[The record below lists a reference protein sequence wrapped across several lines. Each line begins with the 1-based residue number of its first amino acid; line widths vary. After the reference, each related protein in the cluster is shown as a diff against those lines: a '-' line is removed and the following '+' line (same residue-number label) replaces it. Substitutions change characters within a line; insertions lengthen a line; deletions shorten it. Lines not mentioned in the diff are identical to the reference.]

1 MKRKIIQIDEK
12 KCNGCGKC
20 IPNCPEGALQIIDGK
35 ARLVS
40 DLFCDGLGAC
50 IGECP
55 LGAITTVEREA
66 EAYDE
71 KTVMLK
77 NIIPKGAN
85 TIKAHLKHLKVHK
98 ESKLLQIAL
107 DVLKTNNVE
116 VPDLKEQSAQKLSGG
131 CPGTSAELLNRK
143 PTETKAASGI
153 VTSELR
159 QWPIQLHLINPMA
172 AYFDDADLLISADCV
187 PYAFG
192 NFHRHY
198 LKDKMLITFCPK
210 LDNGLDVY
218 VEKLTEL
225 FRQKR
230 INSVTIVRME
240 VPCCCGTEMI
250 VRKAL
255 EASGKKLDV
264 TVNIISLNGEI
275 ITLTK

>member
-1 MKRKIIQIDEK
+1 MKRKIIEIDEK

-35 ARLVS
+35 ARLIS

-55 LGAITTVEREA
+55 LGAIKTVEREA

-71 KTVMLK
+71 KTVMQE

-85 TIKAHLKHLKVHK
+85 TIKAHLKHLKDHK
-98 ESKLLQIAL
+98 EVKLLQIAVN
-107 DVLKTNNVE
+107 VLKAHNIE
-116 VPDLKEQSAQKLSGG
+116 VPDLSEVAPHACGG
-131 CPGTSAELLNRK
+131 CPGTLAKLLSRK
-143 PTETKAASGI
+143 PVPKVENEPVGAVA
-153 VTSELR
+153 SELR

-192 NFHRHY
+192 DFHRHY
-198 LKDKMLITFCPK
+198 LKGRVVITFCPK
-210 LDNGLDVY
+210 LDNGMDVY

-225 FRQKR
+225 FRQKQ
-230 INSVTIVRME
+230 INSITIVRME
-240 VPCCCGTEMI
+240 VPCCGGTEML
-250 VRKAL
+250 VRRAL
-255 EASGKKLDV
+255 EASGKELDV
-264 TVNIISLNGEI
+264 KVDIISLSGEI
-275 ITLTK
+275 LA